1 MAQMVKNLPAT
12 RETQVRSLSHE
23 DPLEREWQPTP
34 LYLPGELRGQRSLVG
49 YSPWGLKESDLIEGL
64 TLSLFFF
71 DCLQHLERNGRS

>member
-49 YSPWGLKESDLIEGL
+49 YSP
-64 TLSLFFF
+64 
-71 DCLQHLERNGRS
+71 